1 MDSQKGGKRAQT
13 SLSWVAPLSQ
23 LVEFGRK
30 VMRLRAWE
38 GAPGSWD
45 LLHQGGEGAMGVKS
59 PNGMR
64 VDPYGDSF
72 ARFHDFYRK
81 HIPYNQRT

>member
-1 MDSQKGGKRAQT
+1 MDSQKGGKRAQIGP
-13 SLSWVAPLSQ
+13 SGVAPLSR

-30 VMRLRAWE
+30 VMRLRAWD

-45 LLHQGGEGAMGVKS
+45 LLHQGGVGTMGARHQ
-59 PNGMR
+59 NEIR
-64 VDPYGDSF
+64 VANQGDSF

>member
-1 MDSQKGGKRAQT
+1 MNSQKGGKRAQT
-13 SLSWVAPLSQ
+13 SLRLVAPLSR
-23 LVEFGRK
+23 LVELGRK

-45 LLHQGGEGAMGVKS
+45 LLHQGGEGAMGIRP
-59 PNGMR
+59 PNGIK
-64 VDPYGDSF
+64 VAYQGDSF

>member
-13 SLSWVAPLSQ
+13 GPSWVAPLSQ

-30 VMRLRAWE
+30 VMRRWGWE
-38 GAPGSWD
+38 GSPGSWD
-45 LLHQGGEGAMGVKS
+45 LLHQGGEVAMLARPSNRIRLV
-59 PNGMR
+59 NQ
-64 VDPYGDSF
+64 GDSF

>member
-1 MDSQKGGKRAQT
+1 MNSQKGGKRAQT
-13 SLSWVAPLSQ
+13 SPIWGAPLAH

-45 LLHQGGEGAMGVKS
+45 LLHQRGEGAMEMS
-59 PNGMR
+59 PPNGIR
-64 VDPYGDSF
+64 VDSRGDSF

>member
-1 MDSQKGGKRAQT
+1 MNSQKGGKLPQT
-13 SLSWVAPLSQ
+13 GPSWVSPLSQ
-23 LVEFGRK
+23 LVELGRK

-45 LLHQGGEGAMGVKS
+45 LLHQGGEGAIGVRP
-59 PNGMR
+59 PNGIR
-64 VDPYGDSF
+64 GANQGDSF